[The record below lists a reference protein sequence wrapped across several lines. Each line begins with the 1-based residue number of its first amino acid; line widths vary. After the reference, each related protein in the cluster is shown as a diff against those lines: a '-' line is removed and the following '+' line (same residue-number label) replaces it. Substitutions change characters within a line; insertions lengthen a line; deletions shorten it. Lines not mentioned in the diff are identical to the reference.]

1 MLFAAAGQ
9 GACMAVL
16 AGTVWNGGHE
26 AGLAATVMLFLFNFF
41 FGVGLLGTAWLCMS
55 ILLQVLLG

>member
-1 MLFAAAGQ
+1 
-9 GACMAVL
+9 MAVL